1 MRNVKEWIDARGLSR
16 SLLMIFTLALTSLAC
31 VINLDGTTP
40 TPGAVTPVSED
51 IVSLFV
57 PLYSVTLAPGDSV
70 PLTQLTY
77 VNRDGPNYNVTIDG
91 LAATKRAGDSFSWR
105 GVIAPGVIA
114 RYNLRLSP
122 TLIGDSILAVGPV
135 EISIL
140 NPVPVELNNSPSTAQ
155 GPLHLTAIEIETNI
169 AKGDSIPGTTL
180 VFEGVREEGAL
191 LSGTEGYPYHALGDS
206 LIWTGRLRG
215 NVIVRY
221 SLRVSGLSDEQLS
234 LLGTAEIWIDKN
246 R

>member
-1 MRNVKEWIDARGLSR
+1 
-16 SLLMIFTLALTSLAC
+16 MIFILALTSMAC
-31 VINLDGTTP
+31 IINLDGATP

-51 IVSLFV
+51 IVNLFV
-57 PLYSVTLAPGDSV
+57 PLYNVTLAPGDSV
-70 PLTQLTY
+70 PLTQMVY
-77 VNRDGPNYNVTIDG
+77 VNREGPNYNVTIDG

-105 GVIAPGVIA
+105 GVIAPGIIA

-122 TLIGDSILAVGPV
+122 TLSGDNLLAVGPV
-135 EISIL
+135 ELSIL
-140 NPVPVELNNSPSTAQ
+140 NPVPVELKNSPAAAQ
-155 GPLHLTAIEIETNI
+155 GPIHYTAIDIDSKI
-169 AKGDSIPGTTL
+169 AKGERIPGTTL

-191 LSGTEGYPYHALGDS
+191 LSGTEGYPYRALGDS

-215 NVIVRY
+215 NVMVRY

-234 LLGTAEIWIDKN
+234 LLGTAEIWIDNN